1 MEQQQRESSAGE
13 MMVFGL
19 IEQADRLGKSAQG
32 TQSALTEQIDELK
45 QLQAWAVHAAVD
57 LQKQADTAIKSLEAE
72 RVRLQRTQMNLER
85 NAVQAIHDAVRKQS
99 SDIERQTVQAFAAPL
114 RDIQQAAGYV
124 RQNIKDVK
132 WLMIGVMFSAGLVI
146 GLMLGYWPL
155 RSSQNNIEEQ
165 LNRVE
170 QSLAVQQQ
178 TVPVPNGP
186 DVRAQ
191 AHKAKAK

>member
-1 MEQQQRESSAGE
+1 MEQQQRESNAGE

-19 IEQADRLGKSAQG
+19 IEQADRMGKSAQG
-32 TQSALTEQIDELK
+32 TQSALTEQIAELK
-45 QLQAWAVHAAVD
+45 QLQAWAVQAAID
-57 LQKQADTAIKSLEAE
+57 LQKHADTAIKSLEAA
-72 RVRLQRTQMNLER
+72 RARLQGTQMNLER

-114 RDIQQAAGYV
+114 RDIHEAAGYV

-132 WLMIGVMFSAGLVI
+132 WLTICLMFFAGLVI

-155 RSSQNNIEEQ
+155 RSSQNNLEDQ

-170 QSLAVQQQ
+170 QSLAAQQQ
-178 TVPVPNGP
+178 PALAPTAS
-186 DVRAQ
+186 DVNAQ
-191 AHKAKAK
+191 THRKK